1 MSEQNLTF
9 ASVPT
14 QNGIFP
20 SLVNSFILF
29 CLHSCCNIIISV
41 ICTCSWSVLLLCGDF
56 NLPS

>member
-9 ASVPT
+9 ESVPT

-29 CLHSCCNIIISV
+29 CFVCIHVV
-41 ICTCSWSVLLLCGDF
+41 IL
-56 NLPS
+56 